1 MIRGFIVHYFKGGGI
16 VGKKQVKT
24 AWITGGGSG
33 IGLAGARAIGA
44 LGYRVI
50 ISGRSEDRLKGAVKK
65 LTGEGTAADYVVMD
79 VADPAQVDAAS
90 GEIKKKYGDLSILVC
105 SAGTN
110 IKQRHWAD
118 LDIGGFRRVVDTNF
132 TGVAQLVNLALPGM
146 RKAKDGLI
154 IVVASWA
161 GWRYGTLTGPA
172 YSGTKLALSYLVES
186 INDEEG
192 RNGIRACNLCPGE
205 VNTEILKT
213 RPVMPPAA
221 DLKRMLQAGDL
232 GRLIGFLAATPPSV
246 CFNEVV
252 ISPTWNRTYIG
263 RPEAAEEAAAGAKAV
278 AGKAAAAKTAGRPR
292 KGAR

>member
-1 MIRGFIVHYFKGGGI
+1 M
-16 VGKKQVKT
+16 GKKQVKT

-33 IGLAGARAIGA
+33 IGFAGARAIGA
-44 LGYRVI
+44 LGCRVI
-50 ISGRSEDRLKGAVKK
+50 ISGRNEGRLKGAVKK
-65 LTGEGTAADYVVMD
+65 LENEGIAADYAVMD
-79 VADPAQVDAAS
+79 VADPAQVDAAAA
-90 GEIKKKYGDLSILVC
+90 GIKKNYGEVSILVC

-110 IKQRHWAD
+110 VKRRYWRD
-118 LDIGGFRRVVDTNF
+118 LDIEGFRYVVDTNF
-132 TGVAQLVNLALPGM
+132 TGVAQLVNLVLPGM

-154 IVVASWA
+154 VVVASWA
-161 GWRYGTLTGPA
+161 GWRYGSLTGPA

-213 RPVMPPAA
+213 RPVAPPAA
-221 DLKRMLQAGDL
+221 DLRRMLQADDL
-232 GRLIGFLAATPPSV
+232 GRLIGFLAATPSSV

-263 RPEAAEEAAAGAKAV
+263 RPEAAAEAALKAPRLKPPQSP
-278 AGKAAAAKTAGRPR
+278 GKR
-292 KGAR
+292 